1 MSKLLRHA
9 TPSLPALQAFEM
21 AAKYLSYQ
29 RAAKDLGLTPSA
41 VSHRIRGLEQKFG
54 VRLFERAG
62 RAIRLSDA
70 GQNYL
75 ETVRSSLDALE
86 LGSLEIQS
94 RGANGP
100 GLRISSLPFFTNIVI
115 IPALEDFRKRFPNT
129 SLQVAA
135 THEYAN
141 FDRGGVDAAIRYGR
155 ERSSGLRFDPLLEVH
170 GVAVCSPRIARRLK
184 SPLDLAKQP
193 LIHISAGSGGWPAWL
208 RAAGI
213 ERSESENDLWF
224 DNVLCALEAARCG
237 QGVALAMHPLIT
249 AHPEFGRSLV
259 VPFDLLPVRGDRF
272 YLVYRAEH
280 ANTRRIAALRRWL
293 SQAVECATKSKG
305 PRLPQPV

>member
-1 MSKLLRHA
+1 MNKPPLRRA

-21 AAKYLSYQ
+21 AAKYLSFQ

-41 VSHRIRGLEQKFG
+41 VSHRIRGLEHKFG

-62 RAIRLSDA
+62 RAIRLTEA
-70 GQNYL
+70 GRDYL

-100 GLRISSLPFFTNIVI
+100 ALRISSLPFFTNVVI
-115 IPALEDFRKRFPNT
+115 IPALDDFRKRFRNT

-141 FDRGGVDAAIRYGR
+141 FDRGSVDAAIRYGR
-155 ERSSGLRFDPLLEVH
+155 ERSSGLRFDPLIEIR
-170 GVAVCSPRIARRLK
+170 GVAVCSPRIARKLK
-184 SPLDLAKQP
+184 SPHDLAKQP
-193 LIHISAGSGGWPAWL
+193 LIHIGARSGAWPAWL
-208 RAAGI
+208 NVAGI
-213 ERSESENDLWF
+213 ERSESEHDLWF

-237 QGVALAMHPLIT
+237 QGVMLGMHPLIA

-259 VPFDLLPVRGDRF
+259 APFDLLPVRGDRF
-272 YLVYRAEH
+272 YLFYRAEH
-280 ANTRRIAALRRWL
+280 ANTRRIATLRRSL
-293 SQAVECATKSKG
+293 SQAVERVAK
-305 PRLPQPV
+305 R